1 MVGGQGQA
9 LQQRCVGGVAFL
21 HAGEGVFLH
30 RRQPSLLRAENF
42 PFPVQELL
50 QGLFPGDF
58 GVKSVQIQHAAGKPA
73 PGTPEH
79 ILAQVDVQVPAL
91 GLVITAGAGEVEAVL
106 PGGRG
111 GQSQQGDDVHHVKKL
126 HVTSFP
132 GLSPRSRR
140 CLFQGIITEQF
151 GRF

>member
-1 MVGGQGQA
+1 MA
-9 LQQRCVGGVAFL
+9 LL
-21 HAGEGVFLH
+21 YSGEGVFLH
-30 RRQPSLLRAENF
+30 LRQGLPGIECLS
-42 PFPVQELL
+42 FPVQELL
-50 QGLFPGDF
+50 QDFLPGNF

-73 PGTPEH
+73 PGAPEH
-79 ILAQVDVQVPAL
+79 ILAQVDVQVFAF
-91 GLVITAGAGEVEAVL
+91 GLVVAAGTGDVVAAL

-111 GQSQQGDDVHHVKKL
+111 GQPQQGDNVHHVKKL

-132 GLSPRSRR
+132 GLSPRSRH